1 MRLLRGL
8 HLARLGCGLLR
19 LDAPLLRRRLNAPL
33 LRRLHLTLLLRRRRG
48 ALLLLLLLRRT
59 APRRRLFVFFLIPR
73 RRRLLDDVDQVGMM
87 IENGFDRRREGDADP
102 QLRPIDPISVT

>member
-33 LRRLHLTLLLRRRRG
+33 LRRLHLTLLRRRRRG
-48 ALLLLLLLRRT
+48 ALLLLLLLRRRT

-73 RRRLLDDVDQVGMM
+73 RRRLRDDKTLVQRDRVDGSKRD
-87 IENGFDRRREGDADP
+87 GRKDRSCQQA
-102 QLRPIDPISVT
+102 LF

>member
-73 RRRLLDDVDQVGMM
+73 RRRLRDDKTLVQRDRVDGSKHD
-87 IENGFDRRREGDADP
+87 GRKDRSCQQA
-102 QLRPIDPISVT
+102 LF